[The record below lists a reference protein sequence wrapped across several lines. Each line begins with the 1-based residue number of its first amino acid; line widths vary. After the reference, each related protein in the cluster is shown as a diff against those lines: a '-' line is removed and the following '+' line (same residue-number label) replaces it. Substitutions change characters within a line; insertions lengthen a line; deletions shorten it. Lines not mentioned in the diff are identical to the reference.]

1 MAKQQNPKFTNRN
14 TDRATQGRQE
24 KPDYQRYDKPVPI
37 TENHRKYH
45 KLLKDISKRYVISD
59 GIAGSGKSITAVYYA
74 VQQVLRGEARGIY
87 FVRANEGIGRD
98 IGYTKGTEIDKLL
111 PILKQLC
118 VYASSFFND
127 SIENLLYDGRIVLQS
142 LNKLQGL
149 DLTGY
154 ILIVDEA
161 QLIEPEAMYC
171 IVTRGAEKTILIGDC
186 RPEQSVCKRIKQGK
200 DGLSFLLYYL
210 GDSVSV
216 GCVSMDSEDDIV
228 RQGFMKEVVMKLT
241 GALDEWNGGQK

>member
-1 MAKQQNPKFTNRN
+1 MTKQKQQPKFINRN
-14 TDRATQGRQE
+14 ADRGTRE
-24 KPDYQRYDKPVPI
+24 KPNYARYDKPMPI
-37 TENHRKYH
+37 TDNHRRYH
-45 KLLKDISKRYVISD
+45 KLLKDISKRYVIAD
-59 GIAGSGKSITAVYYA
+59 GIAGTGKSITAVYYA
-74 VQQVLRGEARGIY
+74 VQAVLRGEARGIY

-98 IGYTKGTEIDKLL
+98 IGYTKGTETDKLL

-118 VYASSFFND
+118 IYASSFFND
-127 SIENLLYDGRIVLQS
+127 SIDNLLYDGRIALQS

-149 DLTGY
+149 DLTEY

-186 RPEQSVCKRIKQGK
+186 RPEQSVCRRIKQGK
-200 DGLSFLLYYL
+200 DGLSFLLHYL
-210 GDSVSV
+210 GDSPSV
-216 GCVSMDSEDDIV
+216 GIISMDSEDDIV

-241 GALDEWNGGQK
+241 GTLEEWNKGGQK